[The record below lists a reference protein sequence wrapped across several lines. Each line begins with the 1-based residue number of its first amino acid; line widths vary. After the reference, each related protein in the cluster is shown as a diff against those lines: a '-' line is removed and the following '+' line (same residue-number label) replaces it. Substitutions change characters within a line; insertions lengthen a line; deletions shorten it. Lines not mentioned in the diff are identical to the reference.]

1 MSRYD
6 LSDLHSN
13 TMESHVII
21 EEDMTYVPTNIY
33 EDDLYIG
40 MWWGQY
46 MTTDF
51 SWWGVRFLVSYIKL
65 IIFI

>member
-1 MSRYD
+1 
-6 LSDLHSN
+6 
-13 TMESHVII
+13 MESHVIV

-33 EDDLYIG
+33 DDALYIG
-40 MWWGQY
+40 MGWGQY